1 MRYVSCPNCHLGSPD
16 CPVALNHEISTPRR
30 PHPTRAASRRRLPP
44 RSPKVDFFNGLL
56 TAACSYQHVL
66 HRNAVGVV
74 RFELTISCSQGR
86 RIPRLSHTPHL
97 SIQRESNPHFRHGKP
112 AGFRYIMDA
121 NVFIGLSKNYVEST
135 GWDSNP
141 RCRITGAES
150 SPLNDQCLRLI
161 GIRRT

>member
-1 MRYVSCPNCHLGSPD
+1 MKAEGEGVEPSRLIARQFSKLLPSPIGLPFHQAAVTGIEPVSG
-16 CPVALNHEISTPRR
+16 R
-30 PHPTRAASRRRLPP
+30 
-44 RSPKVDFFNGLL
+44 L

-97 SIQRESNPHFRHGKP
+97 SIQRELNPHFRHGKP
-112 AGFRYIMDA
+112 VGFRYIMDA
-121 NVFIGLSKNYVEST
+121 NVFIELSKNYFEST

-150 SPLNDQCLRLI
+150 SPLNDQCLFLI